1 MNSVNKIPG
10 HLMASEAAEATGVFA
25 RATRV
30 DHGETIAPLALAEK
44 RAIYTVARGSSD
56 AAANI
61 LAYVAMRRLGIPVTS
76 LPPSVFSVWN
86 GVKMT
91 DSAGFILSQ
100 SGASRDLV
108 MATRGMRDQG
118 AATVA
123 ITNVEGSDVE
133 AEAHVTLTMNAGPER
148 AVPATKSVIG
158 TIGVGMA
165 MLAAI
170 RPDYR
175 DTVLAAGEA
184 MERLTITPDTGLT
197 ETLAASKSVFVV
209 GRGTGF
215 GTAHEVALKLKETCA
230 IHAEAYSASEVLHG
244 PLQLATKEL
253 FVLLLDTGEPET
265 QASLDKSE
273 VRFGEIGARVH
284 RIRPEVDDLGATC
297 PGGAAAM
304 LLAML
309 YPVIHAT
316 ALALGQDPDAPRAL
330 SKVTQTR

>member
-1 MNSVNKIPG
+1 MNSALKIPG
-10 HLMASEAAEATGVFA
+10 QLMASEAAEAAGVFA
-25 RATRV
+25 RATRA
-30 DHGETIAPLALAEK
+30 DHRGALAPLALGDK
-44 RAIYTVARGSSD
+44 RAFYTVARGSSD

-61 LAYVAMRRLGIPVTS
+61 LAYVAMRRLGVPVTS
-76 LPPSVFSVWN
+76 LPPSVFSVWD
-86 GVKMT
+86 GVKMEGA
-91 DSAGFILSQ
+91 AGLVLSQ

-108 MATRGMRDQG
+108 MATRGMREQG
-118 AATVA
+118 AATLA
-123 ITNVEGSDVE
+123 ITNVEASDVE
-133 AEAHVTLTMNAGPER
+133 AEAHVTLRIGAGPER

-170 RPDYR
+170 RPEYR

-184 MERLTITPDTGLT
+184 MERLAVTPGARLT
-197 ETLAASKSVFVV
+197 EDLAASKNVFVI

-273 VRFGEIGARVH
+273 ARFGEIGARVH
-284 RIRPEVDDLGATC
+284 RIRPDVPDLGATC

-316 ALALGQDPDAPRAL
+316 ALALGQDPDAPKAL